1 MEFHFCSLQ
10 IRIELVTDKDDWSF
24 RQKVLSKFTSKVQ
37 EIKNKSKNNKQTDKP
52 ASFVKILPPILAKTS
67 KEVKEV
73 SKFFKKN
80 SQLIEKKDIKKSYIQ
95 TLSTSSNTKEILK
108 IKIKFL
114 NLQAKKLKKF

>member
-24 RQKVLSKFTSKVQ
+24 RQKVLSKFTFKVQ
-37 EIKNKSKNNKQTDKP
+37 EIKNKSKNNKQTNKP
-52 ASFVKILPPILAKTS
+52 ASFVKILPPILAKTF
-67 KEVKEV
+67 KEVKEI